1 MSRLL
6 FILLAAGLA
15 GDSLAQVNP
24 PAQPTRVEPGIA
36 DTDPARKGLRSL
48 RTDLRTPSGFENVYR
63 LDSTDAFGRTTSSF
77 MRIDGATYAVF
88 PRSVYVP
95 TRAGLMPQIPPGTV
109 FHIGA
114 PPVPPSEDRPAAGPT
129 LVNLSIDT
137 RVNTAAP
144 AAPPSART
152 PETAPPPPKKS
163 AAPDAQEP
171 PSIFSSETYRQQRMT
186 DILIGPRRP
195 PGTRDE
201 RLANPKR

>member
-1 MSRLL
+1 MTRPLT
-6 FILLAAGLA
+6 ILLALGLA
-15 GDSLAQVNP
+15 APVLAQVSQ

-63 LDSTDAFGRTTSSF
+63 LDSTDAFGRTSSSF

-114 PPVPPSEDRPAAGPT
+114 PPTLATDDRPAPGPT
-129 LVNLSIDT
+129 LVDLSINT
-137 RVNTAAP
+137 RVDTGASTTPQSTP
-144 AAPPSART
+144 ATRPAKT
-152 PETAPPPPKKS
+152 PEMKS
-163 AAPDAQEP
+163 AAPESREP

-186 DILIGPRRP
+186 DILIGRPRR
-195 PGTRDE
+195 
-201 RLANPKR
+201 